1 MSYLSQF
8 SIMLIVNADLSKM
21 FQITSFSF
29 LYQIF
34 ENTEV
39 LTRKRIE

>member
-1 MSYLSQF
+1 MLYLCQF
-8 SIMLIVNADLSKM
+8 SIMLIINADLSNT
-21 FQITSFSF
+21 FQITNF

-39 LTRKRIE
+39 LTRRKTQ